1 MENKQTLK
9 ITLEKEDE
17 GRYLELPFDL
27 AGETE
32 RLDIRYSY
40 PANRRTETGGVVSL
54 DGGAV
59 VDLALL
65 APGGAFAGAS
75 GSERRSVWVSPLG
88 SSPGFERRRVS
99 AGRWTIIAGAYKVPE
114 QGVTVEYEISQT
126 PKSRRLF
133 KGDTHLH
140 TTASDGSGTAEEAA
154 ALARQMG
161 LDFIFIT
168 DHNNYAGNTGLPR
181 PADLTVMPG
190 CEWTHYQGH
199 AGLLGAEK
207 PFEGSY
213 TVSSSGQAAAFLAEA
228 RLRGA
233 FAVINHPFCP
243 LVPWRWGFD
252 LPFDALEVWNGIM
265 SERNERAAAFWH
277 SRLCAGERIP
287 VTGGSDYHRP
297 GILGSAAMPCQC
309 LWAPSRDPDDIMTA
323 LRNGSGYVSYLP
335 EGPGLD
341 IVRGDNGEPCL
352 GEEVPGGTELEFRF
366 FGLRGGDALR
376 FLGAG
381 AEENVPCPPGAV
393 EMTLRRV
400 FTGTPFIRAELYRS
414 YAPGLPPMKA
424 LLASP
429 VYFTP

>member
-1 MENKQTLK
+1 MMENKQTLK

-228 RLRGA
+228 RLRVA

-277 SRLCAGERIP
+277 SRL
-287 VTGGSDYHRP
+287 
-297 GILGSAAMPCQC
+297 
-309 LWAPSRDPDDIMTA
+309 
-323 LRNGSGYVSYLP
+323 
-335 EGPGLD
+335 
-341 IVRGDNGEPCL
+341 
-352 GEEVPGGTELEFRF
+352 
-366 FGLRGGDALR
+366 
-376 FLGAG
+376 
-381 AEENVPCPPGAV
+381 
-393 EMTLRRV
+393 
-400 FTGTPFIRAELYRS
+400 
-414 YAPGLPPMKA
+414 
-424 LLASP
+424 
-429 VYFTP
+429 